1 MKRKVFRGRG
11 QTGFSLIDALIAAVV
26 LGIGL
31 LALAALQASVTR
43 NAADSRARSQVMA
56 FVEQI
61 VERQRAYGVSGNF
74 ALVPLASLW
83 TTAEVTAAQNAAG
96 VSNLNLA
103 MTATH
108 YDGRT
113 GSFVVTTSALPASAP
128 QYKIL
133 RSVATWTDASGQA
146 RRIDLASVLSP
157 RVISSSR
164 LPYNVAT
171 GGSGSTAARPIIRTG
186 SPVEAGMIPIA
197 LGNGSSTA
205 STNPKPEVGN
215 DAHVSETRFNVIN
228 YAAINNST
236 NVTLQSKVE
245 TTVVGCTCNTATA
258 NASDTALRPTYW
270 DGVRYA
276 PPKTASYAPLAGRAV
291 PTVVKGKPSFSPES
305 PLCDVCCRDHH
316 DPTGVSGP
324 KFSPLRTSH
333 DHYSI
338 SAGSYTTVTS
348 GVYQDACRLIR
359 VDGFWRVAADLSNN
373 YFNLLEA
380 RNDTSATPWVPT
392 DSATTNYQRLV
403 AGNGNTPGFIDYK
416 ITSRTSGYN
425 TPVAAA
431 DISGA
436 GGLEQVNSI
445 NNPAYIPLARTNDSK
460 WLHSRGLYIDH
471 LEADA
476 IAKINEIK
484 ARDACKTS
492 LAAMRACL
500 LPYIPFTSINLT
512 ELTRWSPVGGVQLNI
527 PNGLFVD
534 ASLTANAAPVR
545 GKVFPGSNPTAN
557 SDQTGT
563 AEIFY
568 SNSGLAAL
576 LYAAVEAENNSA
588 NTLKDT
594 QVFRFGTGGGGGGS
608 GGNYKIEFGD
618 YEGRPEEEYAD
629 QFVFPSNTD
638 SYPKFADD
646 AGSVCSSGNPAATC
660 TNQIL
665 PRLNVKLTMNNY
677 NRVALGSFT
686 KAGSLTCSPASTARN
701 LGNQAST
708 GGSYPITK
716 CQNYRVS
723 NASVYSSLGIKIAD
737 AYSIS
742 TPSPDNGATSE
753 STDMWFTNV
762 DATNKIVITMKDQ
775 GQSERTGTTCT
786 YTTKCTASPN
796 CNGSRDINSNYAVD
810 KFVYVTQT
818 CN

>member
-1 MKRKVFRGRG
+1 MERLIFPRRN
-11 QTGFSLIDALIAAVV
+11 QAGFSLIDALIAAVV
-26 LGIGL
+26 LSIGL

-74 ALVPLASLW
+74 ALVPLNALW
-83 TTAEVTAAQNAAG
+83 TTAEVTSAQNAAG

-113 GSFVVTTSALPASAP
+113 GSFVITTNALPSSAP

-146 RRIDLASVLSP
+146 RRLDLASVLSP

-171 GGSGSTAARPIIRTG
+171 GGSGSTTSRPVVRTA

-228 YAAINNST
+228 YAAINNSN

-245 TTVVGCTCNTATA
+245 TTVVGCTCNYSTA
-258 NASDTALRPTYW
+258 NTSDTALRPTYW
-270 DGVRYA
+270 DGVRYT
-276 PPKTASYAPLAGRAV
+276 PPKPAGTPLAGKAV
-291 PTVVKGKPSFSPES
+291 PTSVKGKPSFAPES

-316 DPTGVSGP
+316 DSAGVSGP

-333 DHYSI
+333 DHYAI
-338 SAGSYTTVTS
+338 SAGSYTPVTS
-348 GVYQDACRLIR
+348 GVYQESCRLIR
-359 VDGFWRVAADLSNN
+359 VDGFWRVAADLNNN

-380 RNDTSATPWVPT
+380 LNDTSTTPWVPT
-392 DSATTNYQRLV
+392 NSATTNYQQLV

-416 ITSRTSGYN
+416 ITSRNSGYN
-425 TPVAAA
+425 TPVAVA
-431 DISGA
+431 DITGA
-436 GGLEQVNSI
+436 GGLEEVNSI
-445 NNPAYIPLARTNDSK
+445 NNPNQIALNRTNDSK

-471 LEADA
+471 LETEA

-484 ARDACKTS
+484 AKDACKTS
-492 LAAMRACL
+492 LSTMRACL

-563 AEIFY
+563 GEIFY

-576 LYAAVEAENNSA
+576 LYAAVEAENLSA

-594 QVFRFGTGGGGGGS
+594 QVFRFGTGGSGTGP
-608 GGNYKIEFGD
+608 GGNYSIGFGD
-618 YEGRPEEEYAD
+618 YEDRPEDEYAN

-638 SYPKFADD
+638 SYPKFTDD
-646 AGSVCSSGNPAATC
+646 AGSVCSSGNPSATC

-665 PRLNVKLTMNNY
+665 PRSNVKITMNNY
-677 NRVALGSFT
+677 NRAALGTYT
-686 KAGSLTCSPASTARN
+686 KTGSLTCAPASSARN
-701 LGNQAST
+701 LGNQTST

-716 CQNYRVS
+716 CQNYSVS
-723 NASVYSSLGIKIAD
+723 NASIYSSLGIKIAD

-742 TPSPDNGATSE
+742 TPSPDNGSTGE

-762 DATNKIVITMKDQ
+762 GATNKVVITMKDQ
-775 GQSERTGTTCT
+775 GQIDRTGTTCT
-786 YTTKCTASPN
+786 YTTKCNASPN
-796 CNGSRDINSNYAVD
+796 CSGTRNKDSNFVVD